1 MNFTKERNFIVAYD
15 YDGKCAGQWNIL
27 TGEFIGK
34 SGKVV
39 RSVPSAFVYNNICQY
54 RPIYPSSEFYS
65 YAIYLYRS
73 ESTQNYTPARAA
85 RFESLISVGLYPDS
99 FCDLDSNVK
108 LSKDL
113 VQYLADNN
121 HHCFSSTMVNRY
133 VIERDNKDFLENRP
147 QWFIDAFYNTINE
160 LPHDYVKSFLN
171 RALLEHVDS
180 YLAEQGHEYYVSSY
194 MSGLVRNYYKKCH
207 AMYGQ
212 VKIQPNILSN
222 YAHILYLY
230 EEYSKTHYDEILQKM
245 NDVSALYFQSGNYM
259 VRPLLT
265 KKDFHDEA
273 TYQNNCVERLY
284 MNKVYSGYTHVVVVR
299 NVNNPDTPLVT
310 CEVSNDGEI
319 IQYLGRFNSSIR
331 SADTP
336 ELYNFRTL
344 YQSHLSAN
352 MGRS

>member
-39 RSVPSAFVYNNICQY
+39 RSVPSAFVFHNICDSI
-54 RPIYPSSEFYS
+54 PAYPSSEFYS
-65 YAIYLYRS
+65 YAIYLYRT
-73 ESTQNYTPARAA
+73 ESARNYTPARAA

-99 FCDLDSNVK
+99 FYDLDSDIK

-121 HHCFSSTMVNRY
+121 HRRFSASMVNRY
-133 VIERDNKDFLENRP
+133 IIERDYKSFLENRP
-147 QWFIDAFYNTINE
+147 QWFVNAFYDTINE
-160 LPHDYVKSFLN
+160 FPADYVKSFLN
-171 RALLEHVDS
+171 RAMLEHVDS
-180 YLAEQGHEYYVSSY
+180 YLAEQGGAYYVSSY
-194 MSGLVRNYYKKCH
+194 MSSLVHNYYKKCY

-222 YAHILYLY
+222 YAHITYLY
-230 EEYSKTHYDEILQKM
+230 EEYSKKHYDEILQKM

-284 MNKVYSGYTHVVVVR
+284 MTKVYSGYTHVVVVR
-299 NVNNPDTPLVT
+299 SVDNPDTPLVT
-310 CEVSNDGEI
+310 CEVSNDGMI
-319 IQYLGRFNSSIR
+319 IQYLGRFNSNINSK
-331 SADTP
+331 DTP